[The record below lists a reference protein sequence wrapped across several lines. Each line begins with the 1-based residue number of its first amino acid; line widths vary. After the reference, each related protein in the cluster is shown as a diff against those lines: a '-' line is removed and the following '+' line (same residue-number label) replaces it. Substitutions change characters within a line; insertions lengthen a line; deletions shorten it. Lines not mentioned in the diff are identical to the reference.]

1 MTLLVLTPQAHT
13 EDAKVAT
20 KPQHFEVEKERQGE
34 VEKTEKSSTKPAS
47 QSESPDKVTWKDN
60 PNDCDLEKQ
69 FVRKDNLEC
78 IDKPV
83 QQKEPKRTV
92 RTTSVNTVGCE
103 QYRSIV
109 NKYDWNSNVAMAVMK
124 AESGC
129 NPNAANYSDHH
140 GQCVGS
146 FGLMQ
151 LACFHTENPKNPSE
165 NIRVAYQIYSR
176 QGWQPWGAYTNGS
189 YSKYLN

>member
-1 MTLLVLTPQAHT
+1 MLVLSPQADT
-13 EDAKVAT
+13 EDTKNVAQ

-34 VEKTEKSSTKPAS
+34 VDKAEKTSTESKSS
-47 QSESPDKVTWKDN
+47 QSESPKKVTWKDN
-60 PNDCDLEKQ
+60 PNDCDMETQ
-69 FVRKDNLEC
+69 YVRKDNLEC

-83 QQKEPKRTV
+83 QQETRTV
-92 RTTSVNTVGCE
+92 RTTTASAGCE
-103 QYRSIV
+103 QYRSAV
-109 NKYDWNSNVAMAVMK
+109 SEYDWNANIAMAVMK

-129 NPNAANYSDHH
+129 NPNAANHNDHH

-151 LACFHTENPKNPSE
+151 LACLHTDNPRNPSE

-189 YSKYLN
+189 YLQHLN